1 MTYIVVLCNLCVG
14 VLCRKFIGAEGM
26 SQSKELVAA
35 SATPMILSVLSRGE
49 SYGYAIIQEIKT
61 LSGNEI
67 EWTDGMLY
75 PVLRRLESQGLV
87 ESEWRVVESGKK
99 RRYYRIKKVGVK
111 ALQEQR
117 EQWQLTNRVLS
128 KLWKELPCST

>member
-1 MTYIVVLCNLCVG
+1 
-14 VLCRKFIGAEGM
+14 M

-49 SYGYAIIQEIKT
+49 SYGYAIIQEIKV

-75 PVLRRLESQGLV
+75 PVLRRLERQGLL
-87 ESEWRVVESGKK
+87 ESEWRVVDSGKK
-99 RRYYRIKKVGVK
+99 RRYYRIKKSGMKV
-111 ALQEQR
+111 LSEQR
-117 EQWQLTNRVLS
+117 AQWQLTNRVLS

>member
-1 MTYIVVLCNLCVG
+1 MP
-14 VLCRKFIGAEGM
+14 
-26 SQSKELVAA
+26 QSKELVAA

-49 SYGYAIIQEIKT
+49 SYGYAIIQEVKE

-75 PVLRRLESQGLV
+75 PVLRRLEKQGLL
-87 ESEWRVVESGKK
+87 ESEWRVVDSGKK
-99 RRYYRIKKVGVK
+99 RRYYRIKNSGKEM
-111 ALQEQR
+111 LSEQR
-117 EQWQLTNRVLS
+117 AQWQLTNRVLN

>member
-1 MTYIVVLCNLCVG
+1 MYIEVQ
-14 VLCRKFIGAEGM
+14 CRKGIGADGM

-75 PVLRRLESQGLV
+75 PVLRRLEGQGLV